1 MTVFEVR
8 TVDSKLLEEV
18 KRFIDQQDNAS
29 LRRLIEQMKPADV
42 ADLIE
47 HSGKDDGLFVFRLL
61 EPERAGE
68 VLMEIEAPVRER
80 ILKELDNQA
89 ISQIVEGLDSD
100 DAADVVGD
108 LPADRAKEVIEA
120 VGDEVTEELEKL
132 LPYPEDTAGG
142 IMALE
147 FVAVKAGATVKD
159 AIDSIREKREEVEN
173 LYYIWVTDQHK
184 KLVGVISIKDL
195 VLESPDTRISAIM
208 NPDVISVNVKADQEE
223 VIHLVRRYDLVNI
236 PVVDDRYRLVGR
248 ITYDDIIEAI
258 EDEVDEDISLMA
270 GVIDQEITEAS
281 PLRISRARLPWLV
294 AALFGGVFAA
304 FVINQFESSLE
315 KLIALSF
322 FFPVIMAMGGNTG
335 TQASTVV
342 VRGLATGDISLV
354 NVGKRLW
361 MEMRVALINGLICGL
376 ILGPIVGFWLKD
388 FRLALI
394 VTISLVVIILMS
406 GLIGSAIP
414 LFLKRV
420 NIDPALASGP
430 FVTTTNDILSLL
442 IYLGLVTIFLR
453 APIQG

>member
-1 MTVFEVR
+1 VTAFEPRTIDGKLLDEVR
-8 TVDSKLLEEV
+8 FLV
-18 KRFIDQQDNAS
+18 DQQDRAP
-29 LRRLIEQMKPADV
+29 LKKLIDPMKPADV

-47 HSGKDDGLFVFRLL
+47 HLGRDEGLFIFRLL
-61 EPERAGE
+61 GPEGAGD
-68 VLMEIEAPVRER
+68 VLMEIEPPVRER
-80 ILKELDNQA
+80 ILEGLDNKA
-89 ISQIVEGLDSD
+89 VTQIVEVLDSD

-108 LPADRAKEVIEA
+108 LPADRAREVIHA
-120 VGDEVTEELEKL
+120 VRDEVTEELQRL

-147 FVAVKAGATVKD
+147 FVAVKASATVRD
-159 AIDSIREKREEVEN
+159 AVESIREKREEVEN
-173 LYYIWVTDQHK
+173 LYYIWVTDDFD
-184 KLVGVISIKDL
+184 KLVGVISLKDL
-195 VLESPDTRISAIM
+195 VLEPPDRKIDEIM
-208 NPDVISVNVKADQEE
+208 NSDVISVNVKADQEE

-236 PVVDDRYRLVGR
+236 PVVDDAYRLVGR

-281 PLRISRARLPWLV
+281 ILKISRARLPWLV

-304 FVINQFESSLE
+304 FVINQFQSSLE

-335 TQASTVV
+335 IQAATVV
-342 VRGLATGDISLV
+342 VRGLATGDIGLV

-361 MEMRVALINGLICGL
+361 MEMRVALVNGLICGL
-376 ILGPIVGFWLKD
+376 MLGVIVGAWLD
-388 FRLALI
+388 DVRLGVI
-394 VTISLVVIILMS
+394 VAVSLMIIVLLS

-414 LFLKRV
+414 IFLKKMKV
-420 NIDPALASGP
+420 DPALASGP

-442 IYLGLVTIFLR
+442 VYLGLVTIFLR
-453 APIQG
+453 LTI